1 MKANRAEIER
11 ALDRPSD
18 NIRCILLHGP
28 DEAGS
33 RALADRLA
41 KAMGA
46 DAERIDLDGATLAKD
61 PALLADEAASTS
73 LFGGSRWI
81 RIRAN
86 GDEITEAVEALL
98 SAPQAGN
105 PVVIIAGALKPASKL
120 LNLALASPAVPV
132 FASYTP
138 EGREAGQM
146 VAGMG
151 AAVGLRIAPDIA
163 RRIFDAAAG
172 DRAIV
177 AQELEKIAAFL
188 DAGEGQPREV
198 DAGVLDA
205 IGAGEGDSSAGA
217 LVDAVLTGA
226 ARPAVEE
233 LKQLAESGEEGIP
246 LVRAMLRRLLQ
257 LAALRAEADRSNLD
271 VAMSGPAGKS
281 IFWKEKPTIE
291 AELRRWNAA
300 DLAMLVD
307 RITAAQARLMESGSA
322 GAVTASQ
329 ELLTIARAAAGRG
342 R

>member
-1 MKANRAEIER
+1 VKANRAEIER

-18 NIRCILLHGP
+18 DIRCILLHGP

-33 RALADRLA
+33 RALADRLG

-61 PALLADEAASTS
+61 PALLSDEAASTS
-73 LFGGSRWI
+73 LFGGARWI
-81 RIRAN
+81 RVRAS
-86 GDEITEAVEALL
+86 GDEVTDAVESLL

-105 PVVIIAGALKPASKL
+105 PVAIIAGALKPTSKL
-120 LNLALASPAVPV
+120 LKLALASTAVPA
-132 FASYTP
+132 FASYAP

-146 VAGMG
+146 VIAMG
-151 AAVGLRIAPDIA
+151 TALGLRIAPDIA
-163 RRIFDAAAG
+163 RRIFDAAAA

-188 DAGEGQPREV
+188 DADEGSPREV
-198 DAGVLDA
+198 DSDVLEA
-205 IGAGEGDSSAGA
+205 IGAGEGGSNAGA

-226 ARPAVEE
+226 VRPAVEE
-233 LKQLAESGEEGIP
+233 LKQLVEAGEEGIP
-246 LVRAMLRRLLQ
+246 LVRTMFRRLLL
-257 LAALRAEADRSNLD
+257 LAALRAEADRTSID
-271 VAMSGPAGKS
+271 AAMNGAAARS
-281 IFWKEKPTIE
+281 IFWKEKATIE
-291 AELRRWNAA
+291 AELRRWSAS

-307 RITAAQARLMESGSA
+307 RITSSQARLMESGSA
-322 GAVTASQ
+322 GAVNTSQ